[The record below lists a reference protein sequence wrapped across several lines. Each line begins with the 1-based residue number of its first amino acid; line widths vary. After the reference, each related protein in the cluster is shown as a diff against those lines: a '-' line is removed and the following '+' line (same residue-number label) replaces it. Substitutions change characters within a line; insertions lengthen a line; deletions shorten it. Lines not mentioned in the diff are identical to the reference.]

1 MRQLGVFE
9 IRRLLTNF
17 LREDIGTGD
26 ITSDTLISPHAYAQ
40 ALIICK
46 SDNKGIVAGI
56 EESSIIFDIC
66 RCKSK
71 MLVKDGAPIKNGT
84 AVMEI
89 DGRAL
94 SILRAE
100 RTAINLLMRMS
111 GIATETRMFI
121 DSISNYNQSIRI
133 ACTRKTAPGLRF
145 FDKKAVQ
152 VGGGDS
158 HRMQLDEM
166 VLIKDNHLFFSNS
179 VGKSVRKAK
188 KGVGSTI
195 KIECEVTKSD
205 DAIRAIKAG
214 ADTVMLDNF
223 SPKEVADTI
232 KEIERKGI
240 RGQVRLEVSGGIN
253 LRNVKS
259 YAKAKPDI
267 ISIGHLTHSAKAVDF
282 SLEIRKK
289 YDLLDA

>member
-1 MRQLGVFE
+1 MRQLSVFE
-9 IRRLLTNF
+9 IRGLLTNF
-17 LREDIGTGD
+17 LKEDIGTGD
-26 ITSDTLISPHAYAQ
+26 ITSDALISPHAYAQ

-46 SDNKGIVAGI
+46 SDTKAIVAGI

-71 MLVKDGAPIKNGT
+71 VLVKDGALIKNGT
-84 AVMEI
+84 AVMKI

-111 GIATETRMFI
+111 GIATETRTFI
-121 DSISNYNQSIRI
+121 DSIPKYNQSIRI

-152 VGGGDS
+152 IGGGDS
-158 HRMQLDEM
+158 HRMQLDDM
-166 VLIKDNHLFFSNS
+166 VLIKDNHLFFSDS
-179 VGKSVRKAK
+179 VEQCVRKAK

-205 DAIRAIKAG
+205 DAIQAINAG

-223 SPKEVADTI
+223 SPREVANTI
-232 KEIERKGI
+232 KQIERKGI

-282 SLEIRKK
+282 SLEMTKK
-289 YDLLDA
+289 YGLLDA

>member
-205 DAIRAIKAG
+205 DAIRAIEAG

-223 SPKEVADTI
+223 SPREVADTI

>member
-1 MRQLGVFE
+1 
-9 IRRLLTNF
+9 
-17 LREDIGTGD
+17 
-26 ITSDTLISPHAYAQ
+26 
-40 ALIICK
+40 
-46 SDNKGIVAGI
+46 
-56 EESSIIFDIC
+56 
-66 RCKSK
+66 
-71 MLVKDGAPIKNGT
+71 LVKDGAPIKNGT

-94 SILRAE
+94 SILKAE

-223 SPKEVADTI
+223 SPREVADTI